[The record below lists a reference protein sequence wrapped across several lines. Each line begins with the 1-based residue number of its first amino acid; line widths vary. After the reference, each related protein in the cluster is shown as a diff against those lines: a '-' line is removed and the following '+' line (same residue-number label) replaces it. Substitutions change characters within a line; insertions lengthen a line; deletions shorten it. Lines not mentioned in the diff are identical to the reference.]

1 MKITIEQIPD
11 TFEKFE
17 EMADTQR
24 TPELVCVLFLCA
36 LALFIRNREDGIAAM
51 NLYAVPAPCSP
62 WTVSSCR
69 IVCGGKAYLPFAYY
83 EGASPR
89 NNYQPRHTLC
99 VIHSGGSTATGY

>member
-51 NLYAVPAPCSP
+51 NLLRGPRPHAAHGQSVPAG
-62 WTVSSCR
+62 SSA
-69 IVCGGKAYLPFAYY
+69 GKGLSSLCLLRRGFAP
-83 EGASPR
+83 E
-89 NNYQPRHTLC
+89 
-99 VIHSGGSTATGY
+99 